1 MPARLAVGGNY
12 PRPGLWPE
20 PPVAAPV
27 AEIGS
32 AAPPAAPTGAFG
44 VGGSSQVAMDG
55 LQLGL
60 KGILERGADCH
71 WLVPVGTPR
80 SIAEVILIIFKVV
93 V

>member
-1 MPARLAVGGNY
+1 
-12 PRPGLWPE
+12 
-20 PPVAAPV
+20 
-27 AEIGS
+27 
-32 AAPPAAPTGAFG
+32 
-44 VGGSSQVAMDG
+44 MDG